1 MLQPPI
7 SSVSVAALEDGTA
20 GRGRARKKTLTCMV
34 PAGSG
39 AVLRFWA
46 PVSSLLL
53 CFHWIATLPYTNKS
67 PICSASSKGLL
78 QSPDASSAL
87 PRGSSDGSS
96 LLRCREGWEQCLG
109 VCEGQ
114 GRTAGS
120 LCVVGWQCY
129 QGGTARTASV
139 CVRAAFPSSPCAVAG
154 GISASFQV
162 SASPSPSAPCNQPH
176 AQMAQPDSLLFIS
189 GFCLPVLFTALILMK
204 REVGWEDPSPFQ
216 NQDHFP

>member
-96 LLRCREGWEQCLG
+96 LLRCREGWEQCLS

-120 LCVVGWQCY
+120 LCFVGCSATREGQPG
-129 QGGTARTASV
+129 QPV
-139 CVRAAFPSSPCAVAG
+139 CVSELPSLPPHVLWQAGSLRPSKSVPPLPLRLRVISPTLRWHSPIHSSLSQG
-154 GISASFQV
+154 SACLF
-162 SASPSPSAPCNQPH
+162 C
-176 AQMAQPDSLLFIS
+176 SLL
-189 GFCLPVLFTALILMK
+189 
-204 REVGWEDPSPFQ
+204 
-216 NQDHFP
+216 